1 MAMTRPAIQQA
12 PTGPRLSREAVL
24 LRELYKAYL
33 SDRDFLRDRPDA
45 KILVFLDSH
54 EIKAYIDPDAPGS
67 LAGFIMHLENEF
79 GGTQRRTVVSLRHDQ
94 ILNGMLFDPARVCG
108 ILPSH
113 GEEMDREVAF
123 RSHHWL
129 DTVLKLVR
137 QAQLEIRQNRTQAE
151 RFAAVVRNEKP
162 ENQSELEA
170 DLVRFFQTHAPALTA
185 ILRDTLFSPHQRL
198 QAILDDSR
206 LTLFEDIRWA
216 DFGVPAEVARRL
228 QELEPSPEQTLQ
240 VRSRLSAFDYRKN
253 TVEAN
258 LIDSA
263 ALAHMQLLREEL
275 DRGGAKHL
283 RVVLVSRA
291 RTLLRAAAD
300 LAAQS
305 HSELLVR
312 HPRMLALTTRDAIK
326 VDEAAKLTLGTA
338 LDVWQSQLRDHL
350 KSKPDEDGNLAP
362 LKQPA
367 TAFLDTW
374 DTFEGSRLAIEAK
387 WRQGTPKSEK
397 PTDVGE
403 LAGTLFKLFCSND
416 NPEEVLNQTLIE
428 RFTEFS
434 NASGRFLL
442 EPKQLALRARLAK
455 VPGDR
460 VYISPVA
467 AGAVGPI
474 QVADWTGSPES
485 GQALSLEEIAKRVRR
500 AERPLVW
507 SLALAC
513 AGRWKQAAIFARSA
527 LQLAELEGRHEIQDD
542 AWLLRAEIR
551 RLGALAR
558 PPADPDDEHGDAA
571 ERYARSMKELERV
584 KPANARRRLREEA
597 AQLLEVALSNMTV
610 ADLPAQLRHYFN
622 ELDRAAEL
630 SGHDESKARYIAL
643 MLMLYLFD
651 VRRIGEESALR
662 PSERDRAA
670 SRHGDLVALLHR
682 LQRSDQTDAIP
693 HRARAM
699 EVIGYRL
706 FETTPPGHA
715 LGDAPIKPRSSNVP
729 LDLRGE
735 LPDLLKGL
743 EASSDKVAAFLKDE
757 IEAIEKA
764 LRPFHNPELLLA
776 PLAAQPGAL
785 DLLRRFPQM
794 ERKVQRALQT
804 NQAAGLALLGTNP
817 EPADEPAIEEAIKDF
832 QDAVAHGRDHNFG
845 PMPMFY
851 LRSALLYAKL
861 LDATLEPRYLRRP
874 RFEALIAEYKELCRD
889 YPDAALPYIR
899 LAYLAEKTEQQ
910 DLEQEAVDAA
920 LARVDDDQY
929 YPAGHGGPHWL
940 QSFIR
945 RRHALIILRDWPDA
959 TKHWSGEP
967 GSAETSGEVVA
978 LIEACRYLVEADR
991 RDVAR
996 EIDKAHRIERERRIN
1011 NIVFYGSRLIERTGS
1026 RDAFNSLSSDK
1037 SLADFVERLAP
1048 DQIDGMDDLDMVH
1061 TVGCYYAA
1069 VGDSAEAQRA
1079 AQRIYGLMS
1088 AGKQITGPDATE
1100 SYDEA
1105 HTWFK
1110 AGKQPELTAA

>member
-1 MAMTRPAIQQA
+1 
-12 PTGPRLSREAVL
+12 
-24 LRELYKAYL
+24 
-33 SDRDFLRDRPDA
+33 
-45 KILVFLDSH
+45 
-54 EIKAYIDPDAPGS
+54 
-67 LAGFIMHLENEF
+67 MHLENEF
-79 GGTQRRTVVSLRHDQ
+79 GGNERRTLVSLRHDQ

-151 RFAAVVRNEKP
+151 RFAAVVRSEKA
-162 ENQSELEA
+162 ENQSELQA
-170 DLVRFFQTHAPALTA
+170 DLVRFFQSHAPALTA

-206 LTLFEDIRWA
+206 LTLFEDIRWT
-216 DFGVPAEVARRL
+216 DFGVPAEVAQRL
-228 QELEPSPEQTLQ
+228 RGLEPSPEQTLE
-240 VRSRLSAFDYRKN
+240 VRSQLSAFDYRQN

-263 ALAHMQLLREEL
+263 ALAHMQLLRGEL

-305 HSELLVR
+305 RGELLVR

-326 VDEAAKLTLGTA
+326 VDEAARLTLGTA

-362 LKQPA
+362 LQQPA
-367 TAFLDTW
+367 KAFLDTW

-387 WRQGTPKSEK
+387 WRQGTPTSEK
-397 PTDVGE
+397 PTDVGK
-403 LAGTLFKLFCSND
+403 LASTLFKLFCSSD

-442 EPKQLALRARLAK
+442 DAKQLDLPAQLAK
-455 VPGDR
+455 VPGNR
-460 VYISPVA
+460 VYIAPVA
-467 AGAVGPI
+467 LGAVGPI
-474 QVADWTGSPES
+474 QVTDWPGSPKS
-485 GQALSLEEIAKRVRR
+485 GQALSLEDIAKHVRR

-513 AGRWKQAAIFARSA
+513 AGRWKQAVIFARSA
-527 LQLAELEGRHEIQDD
+527 LQLAELEGQQETQDE

-558 PPADPDDEHGDAA
+558 PPADPDDEHADAA
-571 ERYARSMKELERV
+571 ERYTRGIKELERIR
-584 KPANARRRLREEA
+584 PANARRRLREEA
-597 AQLLEVALSNMTV
+597 AHLLEVALSNVTV
-610 ADLPAQLRHYFN
+610 PDLPAQLRHYFN
-622 ELDRAAEL
+622 ALDKAAEV
-630 SGHDESKARYIAL
+630 SGHDESRARYIAL
-643 MLMLYLFD
+643 LLMLYLFD
-651 VRRIGEESALR
+651 LRRIGEGSALK

-670 SRHGDLVALLHR
+670 IRHGDLVAA
-682 LQRSDQTDAIP
+682 LQRLHDNGLTDAIP

-706 FETTPPGHA
+706 FETTPAGHA
-715 LGDAPIKPRSSNVP
+715 SGDAPAKPRSSNVP

-743 EASSDKVAAFLKDE
+743 EVSADKVAAFLKDE
-757 IEAIEKA
+757 IEAIEKV

-785 DLLRRFPQM
+785 DVLRRFPQM

-817 EPADEPAIEEAIKDF
+817 EPADEPAIEEAIKHF
-832 QDAVAHGRDHNFG
+832 QDAVVHGRDHDFG

-874 RFEALIAEYKELCRD
+874 RFDELIDEYKVLCSD

-910 DLEQEAVDAA
+910 KLEQEAVDAA
-920 LARVDDDQY
+920 LARVDNDKY
-929 YPAGHGGPHWL
+929 YPKSADGPHWL

-945 RRHALIILRDWPDA
+945 RRHALIILRAWPDA
-959 TKHWSGEP
+959 TRRWPGEP
-967 GSAETSGEVVA
+967 GAAEMSGEVAA
-978 LIEACRYLVEADR
+978 LVEACRYLLAADR
-991 RDVAR
+991 RDIAR
-996 EIDKAHRIERERRIN
+996 EIDEAHGIERERRIN

-1026 RDAFNSLSSDK
+1026 EDAFSGLFPTSRWLISSSSSPRAK
-1037 SLADFVERLAP
+1037 STIWTTSMWCTPWVATMPPLGIWPRRN
-1048 DQIDGMDDLDMVH
+1048 
-1061 TVGCYYAA
+1061 
-1069 VGDSAEAQRA
+1069 AQPS
-1079 AQRIYGLMS
+1079 GS
-1088 AGKQITGPDATE
+1088 TG
-1100 SYDEA
+1100 
-1105 HTWFK
+1105 
-1110 AGKQPELTAA
+1110 